1 MKTIDFYGDKLDV
14 VIMGDGQ
21 PGIVVRRLVE
31 NLGLSWSSQSE
42 KLKDP
47 HYKCSVIGTVGS
59 DEKNREMLIL
69 PIKRINAY
77 LYSINPNK
85 VREDLQE
92 RIRLYRDEC
101 ADVLYNYWA
110 KGYAVNQ
117 RVSPENTLVN
127 FYEST
132 GEVGVRFLEGMLEQA
147 AKTPLHREIVE
158 RIISHIIKEALRAEE
173 IDLTTNRVKQGG
185 KWRLL
190 NREEIIAVITLELEA
205 GAWVGRGKNL
215 PQNEEEV
222 IQMAKDIG
230 RLAYNSSHDAS
241 FLIHLYSERF
251 ETPLRCFMKTL

>member
-14 VIMGDGQ
+14 VDMDGQ
-21 PGIVVRRLVE
+21 PGVTARRLVE
-31 NLGLSWSSQSE
+31 NLGLDWTGQSK
-42 KLKDP
+42 KLDDP
-47 HYKCSVIGTVGS
+47 IFMCRHMSTVGN
-59 DEKNREMLIL
+59 DGKNREMLVMPVKSL
-69 PIKRINAY
+69 PAF
-77 LYSINPNK
+77 LFSINPKK

-92 RIRLYRDEC
+92 KLARYRLEC
-101 ADVLYNYWA
+101 VDVLYNYWA

-147 AKTPLHREIVE
+147 AKTPIHREIVE